1 MPNQL
6 SLARDTARVGKSL
19 TKRSGYNSP
28 KLKTGMKE
36 GEKGRDTQMQ
46 QREGDGGAVGSA
58 EVTGQGVLVYFVTS
72 SHLKMVHIHIFTG
85 FR

>member
-1 MPNQL
+1 M
-6 SLARDTARVGKSL
+6 TGKPPDKGTVKSGVRIVVPRTRHI
-19 TKRSGYNSP
+19 TKA
-28 KLKTGMKE
+28 KE

>member
-36 GEKGRDTQMQ
+36 GEKGRDRGMVI
-46 QREGDGGAVGSA
+46 GGVGG
-58 EVTGQGVLVYFVTS
+58 ES
-72 SHLKMVHIHIFTG
+72 SVQSC
-85 FR
+85 